1 MPPMTVR
8 FDPTYIFLISVLYY
22 NSDQYYFIFPQT
34 LAVSDGG
41 ELCINNG
48 F

>member
-1 MPPMTVR
+1 MPQMTVR
-8 FDPTYIFLISVLYY
+8 HDPAYIFLISALYY
-22 NSDQYYFIFPQT
+22 NSDQYGFIFPQT